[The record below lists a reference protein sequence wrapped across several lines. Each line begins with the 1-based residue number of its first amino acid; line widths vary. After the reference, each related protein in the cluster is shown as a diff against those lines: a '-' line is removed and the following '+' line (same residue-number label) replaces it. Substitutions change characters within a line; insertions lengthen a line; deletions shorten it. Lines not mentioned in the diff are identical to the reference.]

1 MTGGGE
7 TRALT
12 TLRPG
17 ETARIVSISTREPE
31 RMVRLSALG
40 VVPGARV
47 TLEQRHPATVLRI
60 GETTVALDPD
70 IASEIRVE
78 RL

>member
-1 MTGGGE
+1 MTGRDE
-7 TRALT
+7 SRALSQ
-12 TLRPG
+12 LRPG
-17 ETARIVSISTREPE
+17 ETARIVSVSTAEPE

-47 TLEQRHPATVLRI
+47 TLEQRRPATVLRI

>member
-1 MTGGGE
+1 MTGRDE
-7 TRALT
+7 SRALSQ
-12 TLRPG
+12 LRAG
-17 ETARIVSISTREPE
+17 ETARIVSVSTREPE
-31 RMVRLSALG
+31 RMIRLSALG
-40 VVPGARV
+40 LVPGARV